1 MNGMENKLQYLREK
15 VHQFAKKDVFNM
27 NERKLFYRPQLDQY
41 SLVIKQL
48 EGKRLTNVICQ
59 NEDSFKKVLLWI
71 IRKYAKLQNFKNVN
85 LSTMNFEYPI
95 NKQTRKTETL
105 L

>member
-48 EGKRLTNVICQ
+48 EGKRLTNVIC
-59 NEDSFKKVLLWI
+59 
-71 IRKYAKLQNFKNVN
+71 
-85 LSTMNFEYPI
+85 
-95 NKQTRKTETL
+95 
-105 L
+105 